1 MTKSLQKDFRR
12 EVKSSFA
19 RFLSILLIVA
29 LGTAFFSGIKAA
41 TPVMKSSAD
50 KTYDSENMMDICI
63 QGTLGMTGKDIV
75 ELLKIAGVKDA
86 EGAYSGDFLCSGT
99 DSEIVTSV
107 LSLTDRINLV
117 KVTEGRYPEK
127 YNECI
132 ADKLFLEK
140 TGYQIGDT
148 VKLSMGTDDELSDT
162 LATDEFTI
170 VGVGT
175 TSYYLSD
182 DRGTTSIGNG
192 TVDAF
197 LVIPKEAFTLTA
209 FTKIFVTVNGAAELN
224 CFSGKYSRLVDSVV
238 SNINTIAETRC
249 NVRYD
254 EFKNESGDL
263 IDKAEARFDE
273 RKQKAMAQ
281 LESAYQQLS
290 DAQAE
295 LDTAQAE
302 INSRRQ
308 EIDDAQALLDLQEG
322 SLDENRQKV
331 EQAKTTLASLRVQY
345 NTTSRQLEQVSGTIA
360 NMEEELRKNAG
371 SMTTE
376 EYADAAFQVYS
387 YKAMA
392 QLYQGQLA
400 TLKSGIE
407 QAEIQI
413 NNAEQILNGSP
424 EAIAEAR
431 EKLAQGDEAV
441 REAQNTVSDKQ
452 EQLDAATEEYN
463 LSKDELVAEF
473 DSAQAKLDKYKEKI
487 ATTEVPVW
495 YVTDREAVASYASF
509 ESDAKGI
516 NAVGTVFPIIFF
528 LVAALVSL
536 TTMTRMVE
544 ERRTQIGTFKA
555 LGYSKKSIAAKYV
568 LYAFLATVIGG
579 IIGVVL
585 GELLIPGLVLRTY
598 KIMYVNLTK
607 TASFVNIPYALTA
620 VVIAVLCTTGAA
632 LFACRRSL
640 KESPAALMRPEAPR
654 TGKKIFLEKFKGF
667 WIRLNFSQKAALR
680 NLMRYKKRLYMT
692 LFGVAGCMALL
703 LVGFGIRDSVSS
715 MTRNQFNKIWNYQG
729 TVTVDESLT
738 RTERRHLL
746 SEVQSID
753 GVDDYLQTFRTLT
766 YVDANE
772 KEENAYILV
781 PQNVDYLSEYITIQ
795 TRLGHKQISLSDD
808 GVIITEKLAKML
820 GVKEGDT
827 VSFKTEKDGSSTAE
841 IKILGVAENYLY
853 HYVYMTP
860 TAYKNLFG
868 DSAALNTLLLRSS
881 AQDNGEFS
889 KQLLQTDG
897 ITSVT
902 MNTDTQTQVDEA
914 MGNLNIIVAL
924 MIVSAGL
931 LAIVVL
937 YNLNNINI
945 TERRRE
951 LATLKVLGFYD
962 GELERYVFRE
972 NIILTVVGMLLGI
985 IIGVILHFFVMR
997 SVETDTMMFGRQI
1010 KWYSYI
1016 FSIVLT
1022 AAFSILVNVL
1032 MSFKLRKIDM
1042 IESLKSTE

>member
-1 MTKSLQKDFRR
+1 MTKSLKKDFGR

-29 LGTAFFSGIKAA
+29 LGTAFFSGIKSA
-41 TPVMKSSAD
+41 TPAMKSSAD
-50 KTYDSENMMDICI
+50 KTYDSENMMDICV
-63 QGTLGMTGKDIV
+63 QGTLGVTAKDIV
-75 ELLKIAGVKDA
+75 EILKIAGVADA
-86 EGAYSGDFLCSGT
+86 EGAYSGDFLCSGH
-99 DSEIVTSV
+99 DSELVTTV

-140 TGYQIGDT
+140 SGYQIGDT
-148 VKLSMGTDDELSDT
+148 IKLTMGTDDELSDT

-170 VGVGT
+170 VGVGN

-182 DRGTTSIGNG
+182 DRGTASIGNG

-197 LVIPKEAFTLTA
+197 LVIPKEAFTLTS
-209 FTKIFVTVNGAAELN
+209 FTKIFVTVNGASALN
-224 CFSGKYSRLVDSVV
+224 CFSGKYEKLVDSVA

-249 NVRYD
+249 NIRYD
-254 EFKNESGDL
+254 EFKNESGEL
-263 IDKAEARFDE
+263 IDKAETRFE
-273 RKQKAMAQ
+273 EKKQKAMSQ
-281 LESAYQQLS
+281 LKSAYQQLS
-290 DAQAE
+290 DATAE
-295 LDTAQAE
+295 LNSAQAE
-302 INSRRQ
+302 IDSRKQ
-308 EIDDAQALLDLQEG
+308 EIEDAQELLELQEG
-322 SLDENRQKV
+322 SRDENKQKV
-331 EQAKTTLASLRVQY
+331 EEAKKTLATLRTQY
-345 NTTSRQLEQVSGTIA
+345 NTTSAQLDQVSGAIA

-371 SMTTE
+371 NMTTE

-400 TLKSGIE
+400 ALKSGIE
-407 QAEIQI
+407 QAEVQI
-413 NNAEQILNGSP
+413 ATAEQILNGSP

-441 REAQNTVSDKQ
+441 REAQNIVSDKK

-463 LSKDELVAEF
+463 LSKEELVAEF

-495 YVTDREAVASYASF
+495 YVTDREAVASFASF

-516 NAVGTVFPIIFF
+516 NAIGTVFPIIFF

-555 LGYSKKSIAAKYV
+555 LGYSKEAIVSKYV
-568 LYAFLATVIGG
+568 LYAFIATLAGG
-579 IIGVVL
+579 LLGVVL
-585 GELLIPGLVLRTY
+585 GEALIPELVVKTY

-607 TASFVNIPYALTA
+607 IASFVNIPYAVTA

-632 LFACRRSL
+632 LIACRRSL
-640 KESPAALMRPEAPR
+640 RENPASLMRPEAPK

-667 WIRLNFSQKAALR
+667 WARLSFSQKAALR
-680 NLMRYKKRLYMT
+680 NLLRYKKRLYMT

-729 TVTVDESLT
+729 TITVDESLT

-746 SEVQSID
+746 SEVQKID

-766 YVDANE
+766 YANANG
-772 KEENAYILV
+772 KQQNAYILV
-781 PQNVDYLSEYITIQ
+781 PQNVDFLSEYITLKP
-795 TRLGHKQISLSDD
+795 RVGHKQVNITDD

-827 VSFKTEKDGSSTAE
+827 ISFKTEKDGNSTAE
-841 IKILGVAENYLY
+841 TKVLAVVENYIY
-853 HYVYMTP
+853 HYIYMTP

-881 AQDNGEFS
+881 AQDNSELS
-889 KQLLQTDG
+889 KQLLKIDG

-902 MNTDTQTQVDEA
+902 MNVDTQKQVDEA
-914 MGNLNIIVAL
+914 MKNLNIIVAL
-924 MIVSAGL
+924 MIISAGL
-931 LAIVVL
+931 LAVVVL

-972 NIILTVVGMLLGI
+972 NIILTVVGMILGV
-985 IIGVILHFFVMR
+985 IIGVVLHFFIMR

-1022 AAFSILVNVL
+1022 VAFTILVNAL
-1032 MSFKLRKIDM
+1032 MSIKLRKIDM